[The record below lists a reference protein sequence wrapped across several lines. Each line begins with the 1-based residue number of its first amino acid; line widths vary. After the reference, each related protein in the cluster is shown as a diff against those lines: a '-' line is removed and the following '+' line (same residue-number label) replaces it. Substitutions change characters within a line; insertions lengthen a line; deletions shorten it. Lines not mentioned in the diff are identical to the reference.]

1 MSVGG
6 DASTKSAVGIAMIG
20 GGQMALALAAGFV
33 RSGLVGPDRITVFDP
48 SEAARER
55 LARAVP
61 GIIFAEWAAGAV
73 ERADIVFV
81 CVKPQQVAE
90 AATTVCG
97 RIPDAAVVVSI
108 VAGLSL
114 DQLGK
119 RLGTRRVIRVM
130 PNTPCL
136 VGQGVSVVC
145 KTPAVEPDQAATV
158 RSLLEAVGTVHEVD
172 ESLMNAVTG
181 VSGSGPG
188 FLARFVEA
196 LTAGGVAAGLPA
208 DLAARLARETFCGT
222 AALLAQ
228 TGEPPEEIRRRVT
241 SPGGTTLA
249 GLTTMDARG
258 VPEGIAAAVVAASNR
273 AAELSRSG

>member
-1 MSVGG
+1 MTVP
-6 DASTKSAVGIAMIG
+6 GIAMIG
-20 GGQMALALAAGFV
+20 GGQMALALASGFV
-33 RSGLVGPDRITVFDP
+33 RSGLVAPQKIVVFDP
-48 SEAARER
+48 SEAARDR
-55 LARAVP
+55 LAGAVP
-61 GIIFAEWAAGAV
+61 GIAFADAAAAAV
-73 ERADIVFV
+73 ERSGIVFL

-90 AATTVCG
+90 AAAALHG
-97 RIPDAAVVVSI
+97 RILHSSVVVSI

-114 DQLGK
+114 DQLAD
-119 RLGTRRVIRVM
+119 RLGTGRVIRVM

-145 KTPAVEPDQAATV
+145 KTPAVEPAQAATV

-188 FLARFVEA
+188 FIARFVEA

-228 TGEPPEEIRRRVT
+228 TGESPEEIRKRVT

-249 GLTTMDARG
+249 GLTAMDARG
-258 VPEGIAAAVVAASNR
+258 VPDGIAAAVVAASHR
-273 AAELSRSG
+273 AAELSRGG

>member
-6 DASTKSAVGIAMIG
+6 DASAKAAAGIAMIG

-33 RSGLVGPDRITVFDP
+33 QSGLVSPERITVFDP

-55 LARAVP
+55 LSLAVP
-61 GIIFAEWAAGAV
+61 GIIFADSPAGAI
-73 ERADIVFV
+73 ERADIVFL

-90 AATTVCG
+90 AATTVKG
-97 RIPDAAVVVSI
+97 RIPEAAVVVSI

-114 DQLGK
+114 DQLGEH
-119 RLGTRRVIRVM
+119 LGTRRVIRVM

-136 VGQGVSVVC
+136 VGQGVSVAC
-145 KTPAVEPDQAATV
+145 KTPAVEPAQAAIV

-188 FLARFVEA
+188 FIARFVEA

-208 DLAARLARETFCGT
+208 DLAAQLARETFCGT
-222 AALLAQ
+222 AALLAH

-273 AAELSRSG
+273 AAELSRDG

>member
-6 DASTKSAVGIAMIG
+6 DASAKAAAGIAMIG

-33 RSGLVGPDRITVFDP
+33 QSGLVSPDRITVFDP

-61 GIIFAEWAAGAV
+61 GIGFAESAAGAV

-90 AATTVCG
+90 AATTVKG
-97 RIPDAAVVVSI
+97 RIPATAVVVSI

-114 DQLGK
+114 DQLGE
-119 RLGTRRVIRVM
+119 RLETRRVIRVM

-145 KTPAVEPDQAATV
+145 KTPAVEPAQAATV
-158 RSLLEAVGTVHEVD
+158 RSLLEAVGSVHEVD

-188 FLARFVEA
+188 FIARFVEA

-208 DLAARLARETFCGT
+208 DLAAQLARETFCGT

-273 AAELSRSG
+273 AAELSRDG